1 MAGIAAING
10 AKVARSLLWAVY
22 PFVVF
27 YSLDVIEP
35 RTLGLLLLLMLILR
49 NHYEA
54 RRFLRGLGWL
64 SHAVLAALVA
74 LSVGVMATNSELLLR
89 LYPAAINLGML
100 LLFGLSL
107 LHPPS
112 MVEQFARL
120 HKPQLSAA
128 DIVYTRRVTIIW
140 CVFFVANGALAAY
153 TALLGSRE
161 LWVLYNGLIAYV
173 LIGALMGGEWLYRR
187 YVRGERA

>member
-1 MAGIAAING
+1 MDG

-27 YSLDVIEP
+27 FSLDVIEP
-35 RTLGLLLLLMLILR
+35 RILGLLLLLLLILR
-49 NHYEA
+49 HHYRA
-54 RRFLRGLGWL
+54 RLFLRGLGWL
-64 SHAVLAALVA
+64 SYAVLAALVA
-74 LSVGVMATNSELLLR
+74 LSVGVMVTNSEPLLR

-107 LHPPS
+107 LRPPS
-112 MVEQFARL
+112 MIEQFARL
-120 HKPQLSAA
+120 HKPQFSAA
-128 DIVYTRRVTIIW
+128 DIGYTRRVTVVW

-153 TALLGSRE
+153 TALIGSRE
-161 LWVLYNGLIAYV
+161 LWALYNGLIAYV